1 MKLPGSLQFFP
12 DRLLM
17 SVLFKTTDVSI
28 TRPPAGNKALSFCHR
43 SIFVK
48 SNLTFDFKKTVKKF
62 NFIILD
68 DYVIS
73 NLFATKGSREFYL
86 RNSFNI
92 YETRVWDRRS
102 SKKNEKRFYFRLK
115 LLKLLTR
122 MILLRKMGGRA
133 TNLNSWVKRTSLR
146 DKIMHHM

>member
-1 MKLPGSLQFFP
+1 
-12 DRLLM
+12 M

-48 SNLTFDFKKTVKKF
+48 SNLSFDFKKTVKKF

-92 YETRVWDRRS
+92 YETRAWDRRS
-102 SKKNEKRFYFRLK
+102 SKKNEKRLSSQV
-115 LLKLLTR
+115 
-122 MILLRKMGGRA
+122 IEVIVENDIIA
-133 TNLNSWVKRTSLR
+133 
-146 DKIMHHM
+146 

>member
-48 SNLTFDFKKTVKKF
+48 SNSTFDFKKTVKKF

-92 YETRVWDRRS
+92 YETRAWDRRS

-122 MILLRKMGGRA
+122 MILLRKMGGRD